1 VVDDG
6 SHDATAEAARA
17 AGASVLRLP
26 TNLGKGGAV
35 RAGLE
40 VEPEADVYLLVDGD
54 VAGTAVAARSLLAP
68 LLAGEADMAI
78 GVLPAS
84 GRRGG
89 FGLVRDLSAA
99 GSARATG
106 FRPAAPLSGQR
117 AVRAELLRSL
127 ELPPRSGRDTGP

>member
-1 VVDDG
+1 MIVVALVAARDEADSIGATVSALGSLSEVDLVLVVDDS

-54 VAGTAVAARSLLAP
+54 VAGRGRHGHRRAA
-68 LLAGEADMAI
+68 
-78 GVLPAS
+78 
-84 GRRGG
+84 
-89 FGLVRDLSAA
+89 
-99 GSARATG
+99 
-106 FRPAAPLSGQR
+106 
-117 AVRAELLRSL
+117 
-127 ELPPRSGRDTGP
+127 